1 MQQLEPGLR
10 LLEPRMSK
18 TLDETVGITVSSF
31 RWLARITRLDLVYST
46 ETCIKQSRFDGQTS
60 EAPPVDWTYNCWS
73 ETRSWYSRE
82 PSETTRYSLFNSLSA
97 RLTSDYT
104 ACLNP
109 DLVFSKL
116 NVQWNYPYIKHL
128 TTSEFVLSVVVY
140 SLSKNKPMSVFLDYY
155 PWSKIHEMVKAFVRI
170 PTGQRQF
177 K

>member
-1 MQQLEPGLR
+1 MTGQDNSTGPSLFYRNLHQTITFRRANLR
-10 LLEPRMSK
+10 GASC
-18 TLDETVGITVSSF
+18 
-31 RWLARITRLDLVYST
+31 RLDLQLLVWNQELILART
-46 ETCIKQSRFDGQTS
+46 VR
-60 EAPPVDWTYNCWS
+60 N
-73 ETRSWYSRE
+73 
-82 PSETTRYSLFNSLSA
+82 YSLFVIQQSVGK
-97 RLTSDYT
+97 TDYT

-140 SLSKNKPMSVFLDYY
+140 SFSKNKPMSVFLDYY